1 MDDGTFDP
9 AVVLSTAQKLLADNP
24 DALVLS
30 ADASGLRVPMP
41 SSLPLG
47 RHLILEGRSL
57 LDHVVPEDM
66 VLVAKAWHEVL
77 NCGEAQTPMRLVRAP
92 EQWILLHF
100 ADLRPS
106 YGVLLGIVVPETV
119 EGVHV
124 AVSDAQPSRPRY
136 ATLRQDDTAHILE
149 WDDAFT
155 QMFGWTAEDLVGVA
169 SLDLIHPDDQARVIE
184 GWMSMLAT
192 RRPHQ
197 MRCRRRHKDGRWIW
211 LDTTLHNF
219 LGQPDR
225 DYVLVEMIDV
235 STEMAAQESL
245 AEREQLLHRLAQAL
259 PVGLFQVEADRR
271 VVYSNDRL
279 YEILGT
285 EPTDELGP
293 LLSSVTPEHR
303 SPLDAALTAALQDDR
318 DADLEVDLSL
328 ITTGERRRCLVS
340 ARPLNDRDGTVTGAI
355 VCVSDITES
364 ARMHLELADKA
375 TFDMLT
381 RCYNRGSAMAAL
393 DRILDQQGPGSTGA
407 IFVDLDNFKPVND
420 LLGHAAGDELLV
432 HVARRLA
439 EAMRDDDIVG
449 RIGGDEFLIVC
460 PDIAGADDALCVAT
474 RIVESLTGEVTL
486 AAGTIDLRASIGVAC
501 SSPAMTADALVAR
514 ADQAMYHSK
523 RQGQGRPVVYTS
535 TLDAATATAS
545 STRRRATR
553 RVPGAAVD
561 ADVSLPA
568 LLCLS
573 DVAAYLGRSDH
584 DVRDLARNDA
594 TFPQPVGAVSSAPV
608 WFEDDIIMFR
618 IDAQGRPRS
627 GTPRTSDAWR

>member
-9 AVVLSTAQKLLADNP
+9 EAVLSMAQKLLDDYP

-30 ADASGLRVPMP
+30 ADSSGLRVPMP
-41 SSLPLG
+41 SSLHLG

-57 LDHVVPEDM
+57 LDHVVAEDM

-77 NCGEAQTPMRLVRAP
+77 NSGESQTPMRLVSAP
-92 EQWILLHF
+92 DQWILLHF
-100 ADLRPS
+100 ADVRAAH
-106 YGVLLGIVVPETV
+106 GVLLGIVVPETV

-124 AVSDAQPSRPRY
+124 DVVDAQPSRPRY

-155 QMFGWTAEDLVGVA
+155 QMFGWTAEDLVGMV
-169 SLDLIHPDDQARVIE
+169 SLDLIHPDDQARAIE

-197 MRCRRRHKDGRWIW
+197 MRCRRRHKDGQWIW

-225 DYVLVEMIDV
+225 DHVLVEMIDV

-271 VVYSNDRL
+271 VVYSNERL
-279 YEILGT
+279 YQILGT
-285 EPTDELGP
+285 ERTDDLGP
-293 LLSSVTPEHR
+293 LLASVRPEHR
-303 SPLDAALTAALQDDR
+303 PLLDAALTAALHDDV
-318 DADLEVDLSL
+318 DADVEVDLSL
-328 ITTGERRRCLVS
+328 ITTGEHRRCLVS
-340 ARPLNDRDGTVTGAI
+340 SRPLNDKDGTVTGAI

-364 ARMHLELADKA
+364 ARMHLELEDKA

-393 DRILDQQGPGSTGA
+393 ERILDQPGSGSTGA

-432 HVARRLA
+432 YVAGRLA
-439 EAMRDDDIVG
+439 DAMRDDDIVG
-449 RIGGDEFLIVC
+449 RIGGDEFLVVC
-460 PDIAGADDALCVAT
+460 PDITGSDDALGVAT
-474 RIVESLTGEVTL
+474 RIVESLTGEVSL

-535 TLDAATATAS
+535 TLDAANATAAT
-545 STRRRATR
+545 TRRRATR
-553 RVPGAAVD
+553 RDPGAAVD
-561 ADVSLPA
+561 ADVSIPA
-568 LLCLS
+568 LLSIS
-573 DVAAYLGRSDH
+573 DVASYLDLSDQ
-584 DVRDLARNDA
+584 DVRDLVGHEPS
-594 TFPQPVGAVSSAPV
+594 FPVPVGAVSSAPV
-608 WFEDDIIMFR
+608 WFEDDIILFR
-618 IDAQGRPRS
+618 IDTQRHTVLEGN
-627 GTPRTSDAWR
+627 GTSDAAR